1 MLQYY
6 VLQGN
11 NLTLFNSKLLYNRV
25 VVKLINVILTNYIE
39 KMSVLNQN
47 FEMVFYLLKVKMK
60 IMFNLKYN
68 QYEHISNNAQRQTD

>member
-39 KMSVLNQN
+39 KMSVIIQN
-47 FEMVFYLLKVKMK
+47 FEMVFYLLNVKMK